1 MNMENKGLGDAN
13 AEDGISI
20 VWGGDTQTETPLC
33 TVGLSVTSSPRSVL
47 G

>member
-20 VWGGDTQTETPLC
+20 VWGGGGGGTTVETHRLR
-33 TVGLSVTSSPRSVL
+33 PRSVQL
-47 G
+47 VCL